1 MQDLLHQLAQL
12 VSWKIALAGLA
23 LLLIRLIV
31 LTALEKTNPAHVVE
45 YKKVMPGDILVTFV
59 FVFIVLPAADYLDQK
74 IVYQPVLPEWISEWP
89 LALRILLYLVLADF
103 GHYWVH
109 RWLHTRILWPSH
121 RWHHS
126 PTYMYFLAGTRASI
140 IQQTLVNIPYIV
152 AAAFVAVS
160 PWWLAWAILLKN
172 VAQNDFM
179 HINLW
184 WGHRWLEWVI
194 VTPRYHHIHHSVD
207 PAHYR
212 GNLAALFP
220 IWDHLFGTFVD
231 PDTVPKN
238 LVFGIDEK
246 VPPIRLAI
254 GI

>member
-1 MQDLLHQLAQL
+1 MQDFLHQLSHL
-12 VSWKIALAGLA
+12 ISWKITLVGIALF
-23 LLLIRLIV
+23 LIRVVI
-31 LTALEKTNPAHVVE
+31 LTALENLNPAHVVE
-45 YKKVMPGDILVTFV
+45 YRKVLPRDFLVALV
-59 FVFIVLPAADYLDQK
+59 FFFFVLPAADFLDRR
-74 IVYQPVLPEWISEWP
+74 IVYQQSLPEWISEWP

-109 RWLHTRILWPSH
+109 RWLHTPMLWPSH

-126 PTYMYFLAGTRASI
+126 PTYMYWLAGTRGSV
-140 IQQTLVNIPYIV
+140 IQQALVNIPYIV
-152 AAAFVAVS
+152 SAAFVEVA

-184 WGHRWLEWVI
+184 WGHRWLEWII

-207 PAHYR
+207 PAHFR

-220 IWDHLFGTFVD
+220 VWDHLFGTFID
-231 PDTVPKN
+231 PDKVSRN
-238 LVFGIDEK
+238 LVFGTGESIA
-246 VPPIRLAI
+246 PIRLAI